1 MSGVRLASV
10 ISASCEALLPCLCLH
25 CGGTIGGDQ
34 VGLCGSCWSA
44 VVPRAGSS
52 CPRCASPADETA
64 ELCLA
69 CQDDPPAYSGAVAW
83 GEYDGALRSAVL
95 GLKARGRDE
104 LAASLG
110 RRLAARVSLEEWAA
124 DIDRVVAVPSHPLR
138 RLRRGWP
145 AAALLADVVGRE
157 LAVPLRPLLRRRGM
171 ARQTG
176 RSRAERS
183 RLPRRTFHARGRLAG
198 CTVLLVDDVTTTGTT
213 LRRAAEVLLA
223 AGVGAVYCAAM
234 AVTPD
239 GRSMT

>member
-1 MSGVRLASV
+1 MRMASV

-25 CGGTIGGDQ
+25 CGGTIGGGQ
-34 VGLCGSCWSA
+34 VGLCGACWST
-44 VVPRAGSS
+44 VVPRAGSWCS
-52 CPRCASPADETA
+52 QCTAPADDA
-64 ELCLA
+64 ADLCLT
-69 CQDDPPAYSGAVAW
+69 CQDNPPAHSGLIAW

-104 LAASLG
+104 LAGPLG
-110 RRLAARVSLEEWAA
+110 RRLAARISVEEWAA
-124 DIDRVVAVPSHPLR
+124 DLEIIVAIPSHPLR

-145 AAALLADVVGRE
+145 AAAVLAEVVGRE
-157 LAVPLRPLLRRRGM
+157 LALPLRPKLRRRGM

-183 RLPRRTFHARGRLAG
+183 RMPRRTFRARGSSTGRR
-198 CTVLLVDDVTTTGTT
+198 VLVVDDVTTTGTT

-223 AGVGAVYCAAM
+223 AGAEAVYCAAL
-234 AVTPD
+234 AATPD